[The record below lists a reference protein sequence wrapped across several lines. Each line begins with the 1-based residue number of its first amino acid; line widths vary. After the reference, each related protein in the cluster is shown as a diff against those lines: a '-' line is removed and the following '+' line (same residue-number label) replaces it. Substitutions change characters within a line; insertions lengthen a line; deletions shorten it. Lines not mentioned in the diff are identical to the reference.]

1 MNELTNFTTIV
12 LAVLATIGV
21 ICITII
27 ITLGVIYWRDL
38 AWRKKYTGLV
48 DDLDEVSRKIRSIT
62 HKRGNQPVEVLWATQ
77 QVMYVAR
84 TRNYINSNELTE
96 RLDSLRSLHNN
107 LGDKEEEK

>member
-1 MNELTNFTTIV
+1 MNELTNFTTIA
-12 LAVLATIGV
+12 LAILATIGI

-48 DDLDEVSRKIRSIT
+48 DDLDDVSRKIRNIT
-62 HKRGNQPVEVLWATQ
+62 HKRGNQPVEVLWATE

-84 TRNYINSNELTE
+84 TRNFINTNELTE
-96 RLDSLRSLHNN
+96 RLDNLGALHNS
-107 LGDKEEEK
+107 GGVEEVDE